1 MPRYF
6 LELAYKGTRYSG
18 FQKQENANTIQAEV
32 EKAFQILQRQSVAL
46 VGSSRTDAGV
56 HALQNYFHFDY
67 DELHPQFLYKMNAIL
82 PNEIVLKQIHI
93 MPVDAHARFDALSRR
108 YEYRIYQSKN
118 PFLQDLAL
126 YYPFKID
133 FELMKQAAAM
143 VKQHHDFFAFCKTN
157 TQVKNFNSTIYISE
171 WLKTDD
177 LVIYTIEANR
187 FLRGMVRLLTASMLQ
202 VGRKKLS
209 INDFEN
215 LLSSHQKCG
224 HSIPSKGLFLTHV
237 KFPENY
243 FERVL

>member
-6 LELAYKGTRYSG
+6 LELAYKGTQYSG
-18 FQKQENANTIQAEV
+18 FQKQENANTIQSEV
-32 EKAFQILQRQSVAL
+32 EKAFQILQGQPVSL

-82 PNEIVLKQIHI
+82 PVDIVLKGIHRI
-93 MPVDAHARFDALSRR
+93 SSGAHSRFDALSRR

-118 PFLQDLAL
+118 PFLQGLAL

-133 FELMKQAAAM
+133 FELMGAAAEM
-143 VKQHHDFFAFCKTN
+143 VKQHNAFFAFCKTN
-157 TQVKNFNSTIYISE
+157 TQVKNFNCIVFASE
-171 WLKTDD
+171 WIIEEGMI
-177 LVIYTIEANR
+177 IYTIEANR

-209 INDFEN
+209 IDDFAG
-215 LLSSHQKCG
+215 LLTSDQKCG
-224 HSIPSKGLFLTHV
+224 YSIPSQGLFLTRV

-243 FERVL
+243 FQRFL

>member
-6 LELAYKGTRYSG
+6 LELAYKGTQYSG
-18 FQKQENANTIQAEV
+18 FQKQENANTIQSEV
-32 EKAFQILQRQSVAL
+32 EKAFQILQGQPVTL

-82 PNEIVLKQIHI
+82 PGDIVLKRIHN
-93 MPVDAHARFDALSRR
+93 MFSGAHSRFDALSRR
-108 YEYRIYQSKN
+108 YEYRIYQAKN
-118 PFLQDLAL
+118 PFLQGLAL

-133 FELMKQAAAM
+133 FELMVAAAEM
-143 VKQHHDFFAFCKTN
+143 VKKHNAFFAFCKTN
-157 TQVKNFNSTIYISE
+157 TQVKNFNCTVSASE
-171 WLKTDD
+171 WIIEEGMI
-177 LVIYTIEANR
+177 IYTIEANR

-209 INDFEN
+209 IDHFAG
-215 LLSSHQKCG
+215 LLTSDQKCG
-224 HSIPSKGLFLTHV
+224 YSIPSQGLFLTRV

-243 FERVL
+243 FQRFL